1 MNGRVKQFVGNIS
14 YVVSSNLT
22 STLISILIV
31 LIVPKVLGVSEYG
44 YWQMYLLYASYTG
57 FLQLG
62 WCDGVYL
69 KYGGREYNQLNKA
82 LMKSQF
88 IYVTLMY
95 ILLGILVIG
104 SCILFFPE
112 VVYPNILVYTGISG
126 VITTARGLFYYILQ
140 ATNRFKEYA
149 KMTFLDRICFGILV
163 ALFMLLGN
171 QNFEMIVLA
180 DLLGKAASLIGVLW
194 ICSDILKVKAASI
207 KISLK
212 EGLENIRIGIKLM
225 FAGVAS
231 MLIIGIV
238 RLGIEAKWDIQT
250 FSKVSLTLSI
260 SNLLMVFIN
269 AVGLVMF
276 PILRK
281 TEQKNLPDIYKILR
295 TAIMI
300 PLLGMLIFYYP
311 VKEILSMWLPKYADS
326 LHYMAL
332 LFPLCIFE
340 SKMSLLINTYLKA
353 LRKEKQ
359 ILIVNVIAVCS
370 SAILSYI
377 VINIMESITLAVV
390 LIVVLFGFRC
400 LIAEYCISTIL
411 KISVVKDFLL
421 EVILSAVFMVVSW
434 NIDNASSMI
443 IYAFAYIFY
452 LFIKRNSIKEI
463 YKKVKA
469 LK

>member
-1 MNGRVKQFVGNIS
+1 
-14 YVVSSNLT
+14 
-22 STLISILIV
+22 
-31 LIVPKVLGVSEYG
+31 
-44 YWQMYLLYASYTG
+44 
-57 FLQLG
+57 
-62 WCDGVYL
+62 
-69 KYGGREYNQLNKA
+69 
-82 LMKSQF
+82 
-88 IYVTLMY
+88 
-95 ILLGILVIG
+95 
-104 SCILFFPE
+104 
-112 VVYPNILVYTGISG
+112 
-126 VITTARGLFYYILQ
+126 
-140 ATNRFKEYA
+140 
-149 KMTFLDRICFGILV
+149 MTFLDRICFGILV

-332 LFPLCIFE
+332 LFPLCI
-340 SKMSLLINTYLKA
+340 LK
-353 LRKEKQ
+353 
-359 ILIVNVIAVCS
+359 
-370 SAILSYI
+370 
-377 VINIMESITLAVV
+377 
-390 LIVVLFGFRC
+390 
-400 LIAEYCISTIL
+400 
-411 KISVVKDFLL
+411 
-421 EVILSAVFMVVSW
+421 
-434 NIDNASSMI
+434 
-443 IYAFAYIFY
+443 
-452 LFIKRNSIKEI
+452 
-463 YKKVKA
+463 
-469 LK
+469 